1 MRNIT
6 FGFGSS
12 IYFIIGMAS
21 NTRQRSRKLIE
32 NISENNSSNMEEE
45 NLLNSPS
52 NISNSSNEQEEKSQ
66 LTQLL
71 TKMIE
76 NQQQNTNDIAKALK
90 QLSEFQQ
97 QQVKL
102 QEEQNRQH
110 QESTSRTLARTSA
123 GSPPLFMGKSN
134 NIEVHRWVIS
144 MDRWF
149 ETAKIEQDNEKI
161 TTAASVLRDAAQAW
175 WAVETQTSRAIVLNT
190 WRLFTENIKKQ
201 FLPMDIDRWARI
213 ELRSL
218 VLKHDNMNI
227 LDYTSKF
234 NELDQLI
241 GNRSELDKVLE
252 YEEGLPD
259 EYRFKSVEKRH
270 LTLIAAVESTIAL
283 YKAKLSTRTQVR
295 TASINQLGV
304 EGIEMNNSPTSITS
318 SDPSSS
324 TSFSPGTNQTNNSI
338 AIQPQTMSSLQE
350 QVAQLTKIITQQSNR
365 GGYYQQNRGGY
376 RNGWQGRSRGGGNG
390 NGYNRNYARSRSPSQ
405 SLTSMGITREIIEAR
420 KAAKQCLKCGEENHF
435 IGTCRNQP
443 KTTN

>member
-1 MRNIT
+1 
-6 FGFGSS
+6 
-12 IYFIIGMAS
+12 MAS
-21 NTRQRSRKLIE
+21 NTRHRSRKLTE

-45 NLLNSPS
+45 N
-52 NISNSSNEQEEKSQ
+52 ISNLPINVSNSADEPEEKSE
-66 LTQLL
+66 LTQLIA
-71 TKMIE
+71 KMIE
-76 NQQQNTNDIAKALK
+76 GQNEMMGKIMSKMMESQQQNTSDMANALQ
-90 QLSEFQQ
+90 QLATFQQ
-97 QQVKL
+97 HQVRL
-102 QEEQNRQH
+102 QEEQNRQ
-110 QESTSRTLARTSA
+110 QQDSTSKTLARTSA
-123 GSPPLFMGKSN
+123 GSSPIFAGKSN
-134 NIEVHRWVIS
+134 DIEVHRWVIA

-149 ETAKIEQDNEKI
+149 ETTKIEQDNEKI
-161 TTAASVLRDAAQAW
+161 TIAASSLRESAQAW
-175 WAVETQTSRAIVLNT
+175 WAGETQMKRAEVLNT
-190 WRLFTENIKKQ
+190 WRLFTEAIKKQ
-201 FLPMDIDRWARI
+201 FLPMDVNRWARV

-218 VLKHDNMNI
+218 LKNNNQNI
-227 LDYTSKF
+227 LEYTSRF

-241 GNRSELDKVLE
+241 GRREELDRIVD

-270 LTLIAAVESTIAL
+270 STLIAAVESTIAL

-338 AIQPQTMSSLQE
+338 AMQPQTMSSLQE

-376 RNGWQGRSRGGGNG
+376 RNGWQGRSRGGSNG
-390 NGYNRNYARSRSPSQ
+390 NGYNRSYTRSRSPSQ
-405 SLTSMGITREIIEAR
+405 SLTSMGITREIIEQR

-435 IGTCRNQP
+435 IGSCRNQP